1 VLDTDDKIAAYRAE
15 IDASPAALPASV
27 GASTQTSQVAK
38 AWEEMSTADK
48 HRLRNDNP
56 EAYKALKEDHDRRK
70 GAKR

>member
-1 VLDTDDKIAAYRAE
+1 M
-15 IDASPAALPASV
+15 